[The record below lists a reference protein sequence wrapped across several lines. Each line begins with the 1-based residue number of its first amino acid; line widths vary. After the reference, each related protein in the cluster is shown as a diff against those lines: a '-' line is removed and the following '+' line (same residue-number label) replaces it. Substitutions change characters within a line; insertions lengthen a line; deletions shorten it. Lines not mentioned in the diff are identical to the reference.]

1 MDFRKIG
8 LTLGTAAFVVL
19 ATLAGACGPA
29 KEGAR
34 CQATKECDTG
44 LRCVDFVC
52 KAALPQPEKTLEENT
67 TDAEPIG
74 EKKLSLV
81 PKNPSPPP
89 KKPSPTPEEAVSK
102 PEEAVSN
109 PEEAVSTPEEAVSN
123 PEPKPESNPESST
136 GITLYDLLDPNSA
149 QVAQEGALVELGQVV
164 MMSPPSRLTATLDLF
179 FVQETQPRQSSYRY
193 GGIAVVFERDKIQL
207 GTLSV
212 GSRIAIKGRLTR
224 YRTVDWKANCTTDTD
239 CTNAVRN
246 RCADV
251 FDKQTSAVV
260 KRCSSSPSVPQIE
273 LSQVPNVVGAG
284 PVPTPEE
291 VQLTDIN
298 KDGITAQAYLG
309 VYLEVKQVQV
319 TNRNP
324 DDPSDFGEFL
334 VASTNNLNEGL
345 RIDDQINTIAYT
357 GAKFC
362 GCGTGNQPDNTYCLP
377 GDTCQCVGAQ
387 VCGGTKRGC
396 CFAQGTQPSQDTR
409 SQGDTFAFIRG
420 VLYFSFGNYK
430 LLPRTPVDMQK

>member
-8 LTLGTAAFVVL
+8 FALGTAAFVVFV
-19 ATLAGACGPA
+19 ALAGACGPG

-52 KAALPQPEKTLEENT
+52 KASLPQPEKTLEEASA
-67 TDAEPIG
+67 DAEPIG
-74 EKKLSLV
+74 EIATDAS
-81 PKNPSPPP
+81 
-89 KKPSPTPEEAVSK
+89 PEEAISNPEEAISN

-109 PEEAVSTPEEAVSN
+109 PEEAISNPEEAVSN
-123 PEPKPESNPESST
+123 PEESVSNPEPQPESNPESST
-136 GITLYDLLDPNSA
+136 GPTLYDLLDPTSS
-149 QVAQEGALVELGQVV
+149 QIGQEGATVEISQVV
-164 MMSPPSRLTATLDLF
+164 MMSPASRLAATLDLF
-179 FVQETQPRQSSYRY
+179 FVQEPQARQGSYRY
-193 GGIAVVFERDKIQL
+193 GGIAVVFERDKIQI

-212 GSRIAIKGRLTR
+212 GSRIAIKGRFTR
-224 YRTVDWKANCTTDTD
+224 YRTVDWAANCTTDAD
-239 CTNAVRN
+239 CTNAQKN
-246 RCADV
+246 RCSDV
-251 FDKQTSAVV
+251 YDKKTSSVV
-260 KRCSSSPSVPQIE
+260 KRCATAQSVPQIE
-273 LSQVPNVVGAG
+273 LSQTPSVVGAG
-284 PVPTPEE
+284 PVPAPEE
-291 VQLTDIN
+291 VKTSDIN
-298 KDGITAQAYLG
+298 KDGTTAQAYLG

-319 TNRNP
+319 TNKNP

-334 VASTNNLNEGL
+334 VAPTNNLNETL

-409 SQGDTFAFIRG
+409 SQGDTFASIRG
-420 VLYFSFGNYK
+420 VLYFSFNNYK
-430 LLPRTPVDMQK
+430 LLPRIPTDMQK